1 MVIYMKMKYVLITP
15 VHNEEQFIGQV
26 IESIIAQTVLPK
38 KWLIVDDS
46 STDRSGE
53 IIKEYAAQH
62 DFIEY
67 YPLQRS
73 NIKTYYSRRIK
84 VILAGI
90 EYIGHMD
97 YDFLA
102 ILDADLTLEAT
113 YYENIIREFERNPN
127 LGIASGTYVNSV
139 GGRLQKILRD
149 SDNISTPGGLQV
161 FRRECYEAIGGHVPL
176 KYGGSDALMGI
187 LARMNGWET
196 TCYPE
201 YEAVHYRPTGVWGGS
216 SILKA
221 RFRQGMQEYDL
232 GTHPVFMLAKSF
244 RRAILEKPCLLGST
258 TRLFGFLNLYFR
270 RGERGIPDVAVG
282 YVRKEQIGRIFSSF
296 KRAIHPKHS
305 SQFDVPTHVVEM
317 PLVKKDFI
325 LISPVYN
332 EAGFIGQLIR
342 SVISQTVRP
351 KKWIII
357 DDGSTDDTGETI
369 KEYEDRHDFILY
381 HRLERRNV
389 KSYYH
394 SKDEAFLMGYEI
406 IKHIKHDFVAC
417 LDADLTL
424 KPTYYEDVLREFQHD
439 PKLGIASGI
448 YINKVNGRFEK
459 VVRDSSSTPGGLQVF
474 RRECYEAIGGYKPL
488 LYGGED
494 ALADIMARMLGW
506 HTKSFRKYEAIHHRL
521 IGVRGGTS
529 AIKGKFTQGL
539 AEYRLGTNPIFMLA
553 KSLRRVFI
561 EKPFAYA
568 SVARLSGFFL
578 GYLKRDSRYVSDEVR
593 KYVRK
598 EQLSRLLPW
607 RHSDKW

>member
-1 MVIYMKMKYVLITP
+1 MKKEYFLITP
-15 VHNEEQFIGQV
+15 VHNEERFIEQV
-26 IESIIAQTVLPK
+26 IESVISQTVLPK
-38 KWLIVDDS
+38 KWLIVDDG

-53 IIKEYAAQH
+53 IIRGYAAEH

-67 YPLQRS
+67 YPLQRPD
-73 NIKTYYSRRIK
+73 IQTYYSRRVK
-84 VILAGI
+84 VLLAGI
-90 EYIGHMD
+90 EHVRDMS

-113 YYENIIREFERNPN
+113 YYESILREFERNPK
-127 LGIASGTYVNSV
+127 LGIASGTYVNTV
-139 GGRLQKILRD
+139 GGHLQKVLRD

-187 LARMNGWET
+187 LARRNGWET
-196 TCYPE
+196 TCFPK
-201 YEAVHYRPTGVWGGS
+201 YEAIHYRPTGVWGGS

-232 GTHPVFMLAKSF
+232 GTHPVFMLAKSL
-244 RRAILEKPCLLGST
+244 RRTILEKPYLLGSIA
-258 TRLFGFLNLYFR
+258 RLFGFLNLYFR
-270 RGERGIPDVAVG
+270 RGERGIPDVAIS

-296 KRAIHPKHS
+296 KRISHPIHSPES
-305 SQFDVPTHVVEM
+305 DMPIHVVESM

-325 LISPVYN
+325 LLSPVYN
-332 EAGFIGQLIR
+332 EVEFIEQLVR
-342 SVISQTVRP
+342 SVISQTLTP

-357 DDGSTDDTGETI
+357 DDGSTDGTGETI

-406 IKHIKHDFVAC
+406 IKHVEHDFVAC

-424 KPTYYEDVLREFQHD
+424 KPTYYEDVLTEFQHD

-506 HTKSFRKYEAIHHRL
+506 HTKSFSKYETIHHRL

-539 AEYRLGTNPIFMLA
+539 AEYRLGTHPIFMLA

-561 EKPFAYA
+561 EKPFVRA
-568 SVARLSGFFL
+568 SVARLSGFL
-578 GYLKRDSRYVSDEVR
+578 YGYFKRDIREVSDEVR

-598 EQLSRLLPW
+598 EQLSRLLSW
-607 RHSDKW
+607 RHSDRR